1 MQYQICDLCLY
12 PIKLKDKPGQQGCP
26 CILDS
31 WLPDNKHVQGCGNG
45 PGVPGTF
52 GDIGLSLGEG
62 AQLNSAL
69 LLLPA
74 GTGPEPGT
82 GTGTG
87 TVQRGRGWGRAED
100 GAGQT
105 WQHQGH
111 GNKLNLPVCWQL
123 HHSLDTQHLL
133 QPRHSAWGSGCTE
146 SPSLGCVPAPQ
157 ARIHTQ
163 TSLPMP
169 WCCLF
174 PLQFIRSW
182 CSRGL
187 LTSVG
192 NPELTGKRMPSFRN
206 RQ

>member
-31 WLPDNKHVQGCGNG
+31 WLPNNKHVQGCGNG

-74 GTGPEPGT
+74 GTGTGPGT
-82 GTGTG
+82 GTA
-87 TVQRGRGWGRAED
+87 QRGRGWGRADLAAPRPWERAKPPCLLAAPPLF
-100 GAGQT
+100 GCPAPPPASAQRVG
-105 WQHQGH
+105 
-111 GNKLNLPVCWQL
+111 LRL
-123 HHSLDTQHLL
+123 HRV
-133 QPRHSAWGSGCTE
+133 PK
-146 SPSLGCVPAPQ
+146 LGCVPAPQ

-163 TSLPMP
+163 TSLPVS